1 MRGGLPLCGQDPR
14 WGELYEA
21 RDPRPLNL
29 CGLVVLVPDRVAGR
43 VHLQSG
49 LEKSRDRGGAPAYAL
64 VIGPARPKGVR
75 RINPGYILMLLC
87 WVLAQNYCGCSADR
101 NKNSASSAH

>member
-1 MRGGLPLCGQDPR
+1 MCGGLPLCGQDPR
-14 WGELYEA
+14 WGELYEV

-49 LEKSRDRGGAPAYAL
+49 LEKSRDRGGTPAYAL
-64 VIGPARPKGVR
+64 VIGPKGVR
-75 RINPGYILMLLC
+75 RINPGYTLMLLC
-87 WVLAQNYCGCSADR
+87 WFLAQNYCGCSVDR